1 MNHMNNSKSKRKTL
15 QKVIWC
21 KVRYWQQ
28 LNDVTDSELAN
39 YLEVAERTLKEY
51 DKNSNNIT
59 LAKID
64 QFLYINNMTIH
75 DLFNL

>member
-1 MNHMNNSKSKRKTL
+1 MNKSKPIRKTL
-15 QKVIWC
+15 QKIIWC

-28 LNDVTDSELAN
+28 LNDVTESELAEYFN
-39 YLEVAERTLKEY
+39 VTERTLREY
-51 DKNSNNIT
+51 DKNASNIT

-64 QFLYINNMTIH
+64 RFLYINNMTIH